1 VEHQPSRGG
10 GAGAAEAL
18 SGRAQLPDTIVAAA
32 TAPGRGGVAIVRL
45 SGAAVID
52 MLAELL
58 GPAVAASVRAAPRRA
73 VGSHFLDAHGE
84 PLDSGLAIY
93 FPAPHS
99 YTGEHVLEV
108 HGHGGPIVVE
118 ALIERAVELGAR
130 RARAGEF
137 TERAYLNGKLDLA
150 QAEAVASLI
159 DASSTAA
166 ARAALRSL
174 EGEFSR
180 QVLALAERIGELRAW
195 IEAAIDFAA
204 EEIDFLAEPQ
214 LEQRLVDLEQA
225 LEALQTVS
233 RQGRV
238 LTEGLTVVIA
248 GPPNAGKSTLMNR
261 LAGHEAAIVA
271 PEPGT
276 TRDLLRERILF
287 DGLPLMLLDTAGLRE
302 SPSNAGAR
310 EALDPVEREGMR
322 RAREAMRRADH
333 ILFVIDGTA
342 DPGAAAWRAQ
352 QATLPAEVPVT
363 LLLNK
368 CDLAQLGPEAP
379 LDCSAAVPRT
389 LRISARTGEGLDALS
404 EHLRQVAGLADGHG
418 SLVSARARHVE
429 ALARVA
435 AHVAQA
441 RSLLMARRAGELV
454 AEELRAAQQAL
465 GEIVGEEGSEA
476 LLGRIFSTFC
486 IGK

>member
-1 VEHQPSRGG
+1 MEHQSSRGG

-18 SGRAQLPDTIVAAA
+18 SGRASLPDTIVAAA

-45 SGAAVID
+45 SGAAVPD

-58 GPAVAASVRAAPRRA
+58 GPKAAARVRAAPRRA
-73 VGSHFLDAHGE
+73 VSCHFLDAQGE
-84 PLDSGLAIY
+84 PLDSGLALL

-99 YTGEHVLEV
+99 YTGEHVLEL
-108 HGHGGPIVVE
+108 HGHGGPVVVE
-118 ALIERAVELGAR
+118 ALIERSAELGAR

-137 TERAYLNGKLDLA
+137 TERAYLHGKLDLA

-159 DASSTAA
+159 DASSRAA

-180 QVLALAERIGELRAW
+180 QVLSLAERIGELRAW
-195 IEAAIDFAA
+195 IEAAVDFAA
-204 EEIDFLAEPQ
+204 EEIDFLAEPE
-214 LEQRLVDLEQA
+214 LARRLADLEQA
-225 LEALQTVS
+225 LVALQRAS

-276 TRDLLRERILF
+276 TRDLLRERILL
-287 DGLPLMLLDTAGLRE
+287 DGLPVTLLDTAGLRE
-302 SPSNAGAR
+302 SASVPAAG
-310 EALDPVEREGMR
+310 EVLDPVEREGMR
-322 RAREAMRRADH
+322 RARDAMRRADH
-333 ILFVIDGTA
+333 ILFVVDAATGT
-342 DPGAAAWRAQ
+342 GAAAWHAE
-352 QATLPAEVPVT
+352 QASLPAEVPVT
-363 LLLNK
+363 VLLNK
-368 CDLAQLGPEAP
+368 CDLAQAAPGLAGLGAAAP
-379 LDCSAAVPRT
+379 AT
-389 LRISARTGEGLDALS
+389 LRISARTGEGLEALS
-404 EHLRQVAGLADGHG
+404 AHLRQVAGLAEADG
-418 SLVSARARHVE
+418 SLVAARARHVE
-429 ALARVA
+429 ALARVG
-435 AHVAQA
+435 AHIAQA
-441 RSLLMARRAGELV
+441 SSLLTARRDGELV
-454 AEELRAAQQAL
+454 AEELRAAQLAL